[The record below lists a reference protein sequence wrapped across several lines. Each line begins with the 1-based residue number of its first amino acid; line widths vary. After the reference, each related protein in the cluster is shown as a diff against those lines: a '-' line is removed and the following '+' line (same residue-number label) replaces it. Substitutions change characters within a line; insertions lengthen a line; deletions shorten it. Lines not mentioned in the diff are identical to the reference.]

1 MNRRKNE
8 LSFVTFKNGLI
19 TFERQFTCR
28 TYKSNSLRKGLRI
41 AKILSRNGMREMSRF
56 SNRIVYVKEI

>member
-1 MNRRKNE
+1 MKRKNE

-28 TYKSNSLRKGLRI
+28 TYKSNFRKGIKIARI
-41 AKILSRNGMREMSRF
+41 LTKNGMKEILPCP

>member
-28 TYKSNSLRKGLRI
+28 TYKCNSLRKGIKI
-41 AKILSRNGMREMSRF
+41 AKILSRNGMKEMQRF
-56 SNRIVYVKEI
+56 SNRIVYVRIE